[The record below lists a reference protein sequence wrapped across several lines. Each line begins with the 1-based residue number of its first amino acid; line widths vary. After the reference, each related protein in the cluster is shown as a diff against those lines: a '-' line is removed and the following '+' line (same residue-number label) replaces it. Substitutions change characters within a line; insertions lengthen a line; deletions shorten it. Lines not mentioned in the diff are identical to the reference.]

1 VLDHLKS
8 ELSDLGLVYE
18 VMQCKALWDKIVRIW
33 SNVVYNGPV
42 FVIVSRYDRLG
53 SYLSLYYLF
62 RAILALFAK
71 FDPIM
76 IKVPG
81 SAKVA
86 RNGP

>member
-1 VLDHLKS
+1 VD
-8 ELSDLGLVYE
+8 
-18 VMQCKALWDKIVRIW
+18 
-33 SNVVYNGPV
+33 YNGAL
-42 FVIVSRYDRLG
+42 FIIVPRYDRLG

-62 RAILALFAK
+62 RAIFALSDR
-71 FDPIM
+71 FDHIK